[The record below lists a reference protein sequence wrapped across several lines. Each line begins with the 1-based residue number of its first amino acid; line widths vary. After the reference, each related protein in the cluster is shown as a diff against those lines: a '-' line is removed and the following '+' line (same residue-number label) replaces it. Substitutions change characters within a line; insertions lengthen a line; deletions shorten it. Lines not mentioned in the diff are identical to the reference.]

1 MQWRKLLLPFTVIY
15 GFVSFIRNKCY
26 DIGILESWTI
36 PVKSI
41 CVGNLSTGGTG
52 KTPHVAYLADYFST
66 YKKVAILSR
75 GYGRR
80 TRGFRIVTGNCHALD
95 VGDEP
100 LSYAV
105 SFGEKVLVS
114 VCESRKEGI
123 QQLLKMDPEIDLILL
138 DDAFQHR
145 AVKAGFNIL
154 LTQFNKPFSKDI
166 LLPTGNLRELRSG
179 RNRAN
184 AVIVTKCPEA
194 DKENNV
200 HWSQELHFDEE
211 KIHFSEI
218 AYGEPISFGKVHDT
232 FDKIL
237 LVTGIADPEPLK
249 KHVSNQSETTLYPFG
264 DHHEFTQ
271 YDIQKIHQKFDTFAP
286 KKSAILTTEKDF
298 MRLKDRIEE
307 WKMNQYPWYYLPI
320 NVRMSNETEFLNT
333 IRTYVDTI

>member
-1 MQWRKLLLPFTVIY
+1 MPFRKLLYPFSMFY
-15 GFVSFIRNKCY
+15 GAITFLRNVCF
-26 DIGILESWTI
+26 DIGIFSSWEI

-66 YKKVAILSR
+66 YRKVAILSR

-80 TRGFRIVTGNCHALD
+80 TTGFRIVTRSCHASD

-105 SFGEKVLVS
+105 AFDEKVIVA
-114 VCESRKEGI
+114 VCERRKEGV
-123 QQLLKMDPEIDLILL
+123 QKLLNMNPEIDLILL

-145 AVKAGFNIL
+145 AVKAGFNVL

-166 LLPTGNLRELRSG
+166 MLPAGNLRELRSG

-184 AVIVTKCPEA
+184 LVVVTKCPDA
-194 DKENNV
+194 DTEQSKQ
-200 HWSQELHFDEE
+200 WSKELHFDE
-211 KIHFSEI
+211 KRIYISEI
-218 AYGEPISFGKVHDT
+218 AYGEPVSFGKVKDT

-237 LVTGIADPEPLK
+237 LVTGIADPEPLS
-249 KHVSNQSETTLYPFG
+249 KHLSKQAEITLYPFG

-271 YDIQKIHQKFDTFAP
+271 SDIQKIHQKFDTFAP
-286 KKSAILTTEKDF
+286 EKNAILTTEKDY
-298 MRLKDRIEE
+298 MRLRDRIAD
-307 WKMNQYPWYYLPI
+307 WKLNEYPWYYLPI
-320 NVRMSNETEFLNT
+320 SVRVSNETEFFKT
-333 IRTYVDTI
+333 TRTYVDTI